1 MRSVALKDIA
11 EIIRGVTFSRG
22 EGAKREAPGLLP
34 VIRAGN
40 IQARLLLDQDLVW
53 VPESKVKDHQ
63 KIRENDIV
71 MCTSSGSSAVVGKS
85 AMANEAWNGSFGA
98 FCAGI
103 RVRDDSCDPSY
114 LRYVLAS
121 AEFRNWASGSSGANI
136 KNIRSSELGQYRI
149 PLPILSEQKRI
160 ATILEKADALR
171 RKRQLAIELAD
182 QFLRSVF
189 LEMFGDPVSNPK
201 GWPKGKIRDLVS
213 EAKYGTSQK
222 AHTERRGLPVL
233 RMGNITY
240 EGGWDF
246 SDLKYVE
253 LVDKEYQKH
262 RLKKGDLLFN
272 RTNSKELVGK
282 TAVFEE
288 EKDMVAAG
296 YLVRIRT
303 NDLGNPYYIS
313 GYLNSKHG
321 KQTLFSMCKS
331 IVGMANINAQEV
343 QDIDILIP
351 PKSVQDRFELLTKQT
366 RLRVK
371 KFHEALGE
379 TEHLFASLSSRAF
392 SGNI

>member
-1 MRSVALKDIA
+1 MPLLGDLVEIKGGGTPRKSVEEYWGGDIPWASVKDFRTIELSKTTDSITKLGVENSATRVVPAGTIIVPTRMALGKVA
-11 EIIRGVTFSRG
+11 V
-22 EGAKREAPGLLP
+22 AAMP
-34 VIRAGN
+34 VAIN
-40 IQARLLLDQDLVW
+40 QDLKALLIRD
-53 VPESKVKDHQ
+53 ESRIYSRYLLRCIEAKGKEIEKKGKGATVK
-63 KIRENDIV
+63 
-71 MCTSSGSSAVVGKS
+71 
-85 AMANEAWNGSFGA
+85 
-98 FCAGI
+98 GI
-103 RVRDDSCDPSY
+103 SIDV
-114 LRYVLAS
+114 LKELYV
-121 AEFRNWASGSSGANI
+121 
-136 KNIRSSELGQYRI
+136 
-149 PLPILSEQKRI
+149 PLPEMSEQKRI
-160 ATILEKADALR
+160 ATILDKADALR
-171 RKRQLAIELAD
+171 RKRQQAIELAD

-189 LEMFGDPVSNPK
+189 MEMFGDPVSNPK

-222 AHTERRGLPVL
+222 AHTEHRGVPVL

-253 LVDKEYQKH
+253 LVDKECQKH
-262 RLKKGDLLFN
+262 LLKKGDLLFN

-351 PKSVQDRFELLTKQT
+351 PKSVQDRFEFLSKQM
-366 RLRVK
+366 RVRTE
-371 KFHEALGE
+371 KFSEALRE

-392 SGNI
+392 SGNL